1 MNSFWICLN
10 AILPI
15 FIVVAAGYA
24 AKRAG
29 LIRESEVPRMNAVA
43 FKAFMPVMCF
53 YNVYTSDLSSAV
65 RPRLMVFTV
74 LGILAVFG
82 LSLVCAIRFVK
93 VRDRRGV
100 VVQGMYRSNFLILGL
115 ALAAG
120 LSSDGDLGVTAVMGA
135 IVAPTFNVLAVITLE
150 VYSGKKTNVRKLVID
165 IAKNPLI
172 IGSLL
177 GLLCLLLDLRLPSPL
192 ETAARDMARAASPL
206 MLFLLGAFFRFSGA
220 KEHAGELVAVCLGR
234 LVIVPALVLSVA
246 IALGFRDIELIT
258 LLAIFASSTAVASFT
273 MAEQMGGDAALAGDI
288 VVMTSALA
296 SLTLFGWSL
305 LFKSLN
311 LF

>member
-1 MNSFWICLN
+1 
-10 AILPI
+10 
-15 FIVVAAGYA
+15 
-24 AKRAG
+24 
-29 LIRESEVPRMNAVA
+29 
-43 FKAFMPVMCF
+43 
-53 YNVYTSDLSSAV
+53 
-65 RPRLMVFTV
+65 MVFTV

-82 LSLVCAIRFVK
+82 LSLVYAIRFVK

-150 VYSGKKTNVRKLVID
+150 FYSGKKTNVWKLVID

-177 GLLCLLLDLRLPSPL
+177 GLLCLLLALRLPSPL

-220 KEHAGELVAVCLGR
+220 KEHAGELAAVCLGR

-246 IALGFRDIELIT
+246 IALGFRDIEFIT

-273 MAEQMGGDAALAGDI
+273 MAEQMGGDAALA
-288 VVMTSALA
+288 A
-296 SLTLFGWSL
+296 SRSTTTCTTCTRATTF
-305 LFKSLN
+305 
-311 LF
+311 

>member
-29 LIRESEVPRMNAVA
+29 LIRESEVSRMNAVA

-82 LSLVCAIRFVK
+82 LSLVYAIRFVK

-246 IALGFRDIELIT
+246 IALGFRDIEFIT